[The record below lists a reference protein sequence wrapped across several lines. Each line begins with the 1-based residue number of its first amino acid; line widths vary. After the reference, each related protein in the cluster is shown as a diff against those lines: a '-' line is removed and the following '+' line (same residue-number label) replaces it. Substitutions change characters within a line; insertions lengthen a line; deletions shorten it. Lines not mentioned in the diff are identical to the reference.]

1 MIPQKPI
8 VYSFDLPPTMDEVL
22 KAIKQTSSGKAPG
35 MDGLPA
41 GVYKAA
47 GPVALETFH

>member
-1 MIPQKPI
+1 MSPQKPI
-8 VYSFDLPPTMDEVL
+8 VYCFDLSPTMDEVL

-41 GVYKAA
+41 EVYKEA
-47 GPVALETFH
+47 GPVVRETFH